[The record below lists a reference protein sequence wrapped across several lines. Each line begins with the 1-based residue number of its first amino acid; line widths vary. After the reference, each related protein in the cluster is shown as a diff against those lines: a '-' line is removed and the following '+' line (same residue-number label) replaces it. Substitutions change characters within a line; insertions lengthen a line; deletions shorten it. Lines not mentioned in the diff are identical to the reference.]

1 MATTSEVKAGL
12 DSIASLIAG
21 SQQLEDRAIAGLLA
35 ARNQLAGIP
44 TQFSDVL
51 ATIDAFTPTGSFE
64 EVTKDEK
71 GKLATEFLALKAAI
85 EAKLDDLG
93 VPY

>member
-35 ARNQLAGIP
+35 ARNQLAAIP

-51 ATIDAFTPTGSFE
+51 DTIDAYTPTGPFQ
-64 EVTKDEK
+64 EVTQDEK
-71 GKLATEFLALKAAI
+71 GKLATEFVALKTAI
-85 EAKLDDLG
+85 EDKLDDLG